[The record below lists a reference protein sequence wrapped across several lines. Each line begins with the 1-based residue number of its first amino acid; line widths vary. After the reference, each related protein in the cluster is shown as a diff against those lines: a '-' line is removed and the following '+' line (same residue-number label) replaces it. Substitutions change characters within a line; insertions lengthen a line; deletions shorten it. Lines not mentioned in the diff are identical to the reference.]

1 MDIKAAQPVVQS
13 KSGGKKLIE
22 NQDKT
27 EYAEILYVSPPN
39 NTQAS
44 STSPKTIPTTAT
56 IEDEIKNNKP
66 KEIEIKWCFITDRYS
81 LKNWA
86 YGYAVFFHSKQGV
99 SILL

>member
-1 MDIKAAQPVVQS
+1 MFAISFSSILFYIQNPNQLIYAELDIKAAQPVVQS

-44 STSPKTIPTTAT
+44 NTSPKTIPTTAT

-66 KEIEIKWCFITDRYS
+66 KEIEIK
-81 LKNWA
+81 
-86 YGYAVFFHSKQGV
+86 
-99 SILL
+99 